1 MTYSAMIAAGKNS
14 SCAIRT
20 DGGLKCWGQNELGQL
35 GLGDTNDYGNDA
47 GEVGTGVPAVNIGQA
62 VRFVTAG
69 DHNTTC
75 AIRADNE
82 TVCWGNGEDYLL
94 GNGLNGTNI
103 GDEPGEMGSAMTT
116 VDFGG
121 SYAVSLSEGDTHI
134 CALLASGEI
143 KCWGP
148 NNYGELGVSGSVQ
161 TTAQLGT
168 SWSAVYLGSGRTATA
183 VSAGAN
189 HTCAIIDDG
198 TVKCWGLN
206 NYGQLG
212 YDDSTNRGYAE
223 LASDMPTVNL
233 GDGRTATAIAAGGYY
248 TCAVLDDGSLKCWG
262 YNASGQLGQDSTTT
276 IGDDS
281 GEMAEL
287 LPINLGLGRTATSI
301 YASRRA
307 DLDYTCAILDNS
319 TLKCWGYNGD
329 GQLGLGNYIH
339 QGDDVGEM
347 AELSAVNLGT
357 DLIPAQVAMGER
369 HTCVLMTTNAV
380 KCFGIGSGGQLGNG
394 TAVDYG
400 GDTDSI
406 GDDIPF
412 VDLRTP

>member
-1 MTYSAMIAAGKNS
+1 
-14 SCAIRT
+14 
-20 DGGLKCWGQNELGQL
+20 
-35 GLGDTNDYGNDA
+35 
-47 GEVGTGVPAVNIGQA
+47 
-62 VRFVTAG
+62 
-69 DHNTTC
+69 
-75 AIRADNE
+75 
-82 TVCWGNGEDYLL
+82 
-94 GNGLNGTNI
+94 
-103 GDEPGEMGSAMTT
+103 
-116 VDFGG
+116 
-121 SYAVSLSEGDTHI
+121 
-134 CALLASGEI
+134 
-143 KCWGP
+143 
-148 NNYGELGVSGSVQ
+148 
-161 TTAQLGT
+161 
-168 SWSAVYLGSGRTATA
+168 
-183 VSAGAN
+183 
-189 HTCAIIDDG
+189 
-198 TVKCWGLN
+198 
-206 NYGQLG
+206 
-212 YDDSTNRGYAE
+212 
-223 LASDMPTVNL
+223 
-233 GDGRTATAIAAGGYY
+233 
-248 TCAVLDDGSLKCWG
+248 LDDGSLKCWG